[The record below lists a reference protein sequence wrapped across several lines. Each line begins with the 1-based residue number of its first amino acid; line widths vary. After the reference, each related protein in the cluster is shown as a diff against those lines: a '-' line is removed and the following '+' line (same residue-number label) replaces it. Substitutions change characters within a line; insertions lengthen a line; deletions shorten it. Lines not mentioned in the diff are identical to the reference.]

1 MIRQLFPGKKYVLP
15 DDPFIE
21 DRICE
26 RTSSAYLSGVHA
38 QNAVCHQPF
47 YMFQKTVAIRRFTG
61 THLTSERIN
70 TLDALYQH
78 FSEKLVNA
86 LKKIVSPDSLLLQ
99 GEAFFS
105 LAGRRSE

>member
-1 MIRQLFPGKKYVLP
+1 MGFCEFNQIR
-15 DDPFIE
+15 
-21 DRICE
+21 RICE
-26 RTSSAYLSGVHA
+26 RTSSAYLSRVHA

-47 YMFQKTVAIRRFTG
+47 YMLQKTVAIRRFTG

-86 LKKIVSPDSLLLQ
+86 LKKVVSPDSLLLQ

-105 LAGRRSE
+105 LAERRSE